1 MRHVVSV
8 NRVLM
13 ACMVTCTTHALPVVY
28 MNTTTEKTA
37 ALIRL
42 SDYRAPAW
50 QVESVELA
58 FDLAIDSTEVS
69 SRLLLRRDPDQS
81 APLRLDG
88 ENLELLSIALDEKPL
103 PESAYRYADGVLE
116 VDGARDGSVLET
128 RVRLKPAANTTMEGL
143 FFSGK
148 RDSGF
153 LLTQCEAEGFR
164 HITFFPDRPDV
175 QSLYTVTLRADKK
188 RFPVLLA
195 GGNAD
200 GSGELQGGRHWARFV
215 DPYRKPS
222 YLFALVAGKL
232 EKISRDYVT
241 ADQRKVT
248 LNIWA
253 ESDAIHQCDYAMD
266 SLERAMRW
274 DEETYGRNYDLGVF
288 HIVATHDF
296 NMGAMEN
303 KGLNIFNAKYLL
315 ADPDS
320 STDDEYR
327 HVEAVVAHEYF
338 HNWSGNRVTCRDWF
352 QLSLKEGLTVFREQS
367 FSADMNSAPLK
378 RIEDVSLLRRAQFPE
393 DAGPLAHPVRPA
405 QYSEINNFY
414 TATVY
419 EKGSELVRML
429 AARLG
434 KDGFRRGMDLY
445 FERND
450 GAAATLEDF
459 LSALGDA
466 NGIDLMPNLAWYAR
480 SGTPRLKAHGHYDA
494 AQKTYALTLSQHAA
508 SGADANHGEPLP
520 IPVKLALFADSGHML
535 PLHLDGQTANADTS
549 MTEGVVILDQSEQTF
564 VFGQVESAPVP
575 SLLRGF
581 SAPVI
586 LECDYTPAQLALL
599 LGHDVDGF
607 NRWEAGQ
614 QLAARAFDNLRD
626 GGAGDAVLAWCGT
639 LATLFASASI
649 DDALLAD
656 LLTPLGEVELAE
668 RESVVDPQRIHAL
681 RQDLQKR
688 LAERIGV
695 KALEQ
700 RYRELAAHTSAHL
713 DSASQAQ
720 RRLKRR
726 VLELLELVD
735 GATAQS
741 LALSQYDNAPAM
753 TDRLSALSVLLRGE
767 PSPAARALQHYRQ
780 RYADNALAMD
790 KWFAIQAQ
798 STAPDALLRVRAL
811 ENDPAFTLKNPNRV
825 HALLGSFV
833 RGNPSG
839 FHRADGA
846 GYRLLAERLIQLDAL
861 NPQLAARI
869 ATAFNGWQR
878 LEPTRREAA
887 HAAVASLARHETLSR
902 NLTEIIDNVFR
913 H

>member
-1 MRHVVSV
+1 
-8 NRVLM
+8 
-13 ACMVTCTTHALPVVY
+13 MVTCVSSVPVVH
-28 MNTTTEKTA
+28 MNTAHEKTS

-50 QVESVELA
+50 QVETIELD
-58 FDLAIDSTEVS
+58 FDLGIDTTEVS
-69 SRLLLRRDPDQS
+69 SRLLLRRGAGQS
-81 APLRLDG
+81 QTLRLVG
-88 ENLELLSIALDEKPL
+88 ENLELASIALDGKPL

-116 VDGARDGSVLET
+116 VDGVRDGSVLET
-128 RVRLKPAANTTMEGL
+128 RVRLNPTANTTMEGL

-148 RDSGF
+148 HESGF

-200 GSGELQGGRHWARFV
+200 GSGELEGGRHWARFV

-241 ADQRKVT
+241 ADQRAVT

-274 DEETYGRNYDLGVF
+274 DEETYGRNYDLAVF

-315 ADPDS
+315 ADSDS

-378 RIEDVSLLRRAQFPE
+378 RIEDVALLRRAQFPE

-450 GAAATLEDF
+450 GSAATLEDF

-466 NGIDLMPNLAWYAR
+466 NDTDLMANLAWYAR
-480 SGTPRLKAHGHYDA
+480 AGTPRIKAHGDYDA
-494 AQKTYALTLSQHAA
+494 KQRTYALTLSQHAPN
-508 SGADANHGEPLP
+508 GAESRTREPLP
-520 IPVKLALFADSGHML
+520 IPVKLALFADNGDMQ
-535 PLHLDGQTANADTS
+535 PLHLDGQTSAGLDA
-549 MTEGVVILDQSEQTF
+549 MPVTESVVILTQTEQTF
-564 VFGQVESAPVP
+564 VFGNIDTAPVP

-599 LGHDVDGF
+599 LGHDMDGF

-614 QLAARAFDNLRD
+614 QLAARAYENLRD
-626 GGAGDAVLAWCGT
+626 GDTTDAVHAWCDT
-639 LATLFASASI
+639 LSQLFTRDDI

-656 LLTPLGEVELAE
+656 LLTPPGEVELAE
-668 RESVVDPQRIHAL
+668 RESVVDPQRIHQL
-681 RQDLQKR
+681 RQRLQQR
-688 LAERIGV
+688 LAEQIGTE
-695 KALEQ
+695 ALQQ
-700 RYRELAAHTSAHL
+700 RYRHLAVHTSAQL
-713 DSASQAQ
+713 DSASQAR

-726 VLELLELVD
+726 VLELLELID
-735 GATAQS
+735 GESAYP
-741 LALSQYDNAPAM
+741 LALSQYDNAPSM
-753 TDRLSALSVLLRGE
+753 TDRLAALAVLLRGE
-767 PSPAARALQHYRQ
+767 PSLAAPTLQHYRK
-780 RYADNALAMD
+780 RYANNALAMD

-798 STAPDALLRVRAL
+798 STVANALGRVQRL
-811 ENDPAFTLKNPNRV
+811 EADPAFTLKNPNRV
-825 HALLGSFV
+825 HALLGAFV

-839 FHRADGA
+839 FHRTDGA
-846 GYRLLAERLIQLDAL
+846 GYRLLADRLIQLDAL

-887 HAAVASLARHETLSR
+887 HAAIAALARQENLSR
-902 NLTEIIDNVFR
+902 NLTEIVDSVFK